1 MLPRDVRS
9 DSSSDES
16 LGAAWAHGE
25 RLVLEAFVESLVW
38 WAGDGPVRVDAR
50 LLDGRLHVVAHRAD
64 TDLSQEDA
72 ERLFRP
78 PAPGTGSG
86 GKIGLF
92 VAQGVAE
99 AQGGSVSAR
108 VTDGALGF
116 ELDLPVPADPN
127 A

>member
-1 MLPRDVRS
+1 MSVSNGRA
-9 DSSSDES
+9 DE
-16 LGAAWAHGE
+16 LVAFVDPE
-25 RLVLEAFVESLVW
+25 RLRLVLEAFVESLVW
-38 WAGDGPVRVDAR
+38 WAGEGPVRVDAR
-50 LLDGRLHVVAHRAD
+50 LLDGRLHVEAHRAE

-86 GKIGLF
+86 SKIGLF

-99 AQGGSVSAR
+99 AQGGASRPASPTVR
-108 VTDGALGF
+108 LGF